1 MKKADNFDASKWLV
15 ENKITFQSRLNENK
29 IPGVDVE
36 VDDDMIT
43 LSGDSGDY
51 DGFIE
56 DDGTVS
62 FSVVY
67 EDEDDRDGME
77 FDEDNW
83 KSILGDDH
91 VFVKI
96 AKAIPTKVEALDDYV
111 MITVKAD
118 DLTSMNESKVKLN
131 EDLTSQIAALPDFET
146 SPDTEEATLVVGNYA
161 VVHYDQTDEGGE
173 DMYVVWDNTRDQEEI
188 GSYDD
193 EPEFESSDPAEVAA
207 FLKSKN
213 NNVDESYYATLGGS
227 SPLSDAAMKTK
238 VVEPVLGPN
247 FETVMMFKDSNLN
260 PRYKQLEAKFPREI
274 IDKWKLLYRSD
285 SYQGYAKLSPDGKV
299 IKATILDDGGVSGV
313 FYVKSGDGIK

>member
-1 MKKADNFDASKWLV
+1 MKKADNFDATKWLV

-77 FDEDNW
+77 FDDENW
-83 KSILGDDH
+83 KGILGDDH

-96 AKAIPTKVEALDDYV
+96 AKAIPTKVEALGDYV
-111 MITVKAD
+111 QITVKAD
-118 DLTSMNESKVKLN
+118 DLTSMNESKVKIN
-131 EDLTSQIAALPDFET
+131 EDLTDEIAALPNHHTAE
-146 SPDTEEATLVVGNYA
+146 DTAEATLVVGKYA
-161 VVHYDQTDEGGE
+161 VVRYDESDEGGE
-173 DMYVVWDNTRDQEEI
+173 DMYVVWDNTRNQDEI

-193 EPEFESSDPAEVAA
+193 EPEFESADPAEVAA

-213 NNVDESYYATLGGS
+213 NNVNESYYATLGGS
-227 SPLSDAAMKTK
+227 SPLSDVAMKTK
-238 VVEPVLGPN
+238 IVEPVLGPN
-247 FETVMMFKDSNLN
+247 FETVKMFKDSSSN

-274 IDKWKLLYRSD
+274 IDKWKVLYRSD
-285 SYQGYAKLSPDGKV
+285 SYQGYAKLSPDRKV
-299 IKATILDDGGVSGV
+299 IKAAILDDGGISGV
-313 FYVKSGDGIK
+313 FYVKSGN